1 LLNCRSLFPKVNE
14 LRLLIDIESPSFVFC
29 TETWLIASISDSLI
43 NIHNYSVIRRDRLSK
58 KGGGV
63 MVYYKNNIN
72 VKLLTLVNV
81 TASVEHICFIVD
93 HILYILFYIPPNL
106 PVNVISEAFETI
118 VECVDEILT
127 DSPGTKLCLLGDFN
141 KAPIHILCNSLNL
154 KNIVKESTRKNSI
167 LDYVLLSKSLSK
179 SMFTSVRAPLSNSDH
194 NSIFIF
200 ERKPNPPTFKYEKFF
215 DLRASNIA
223 TFMDHLS
230 KIHWEHCYK
239 KNTAEEKYE
248 YFQNELQLC
257 INTLPSFNLK
267 LSSKDKEWITPICK
281 NLINLR
287 WKSYRE
293 RDFELYTHYKNKVK
307 EEILKSKQKWAYRC
321 KNKFGLWNFVN
332 KSAPKNTAV
341 IQSLKEE
348 GESIPELCA
357 RINEELIKSCLNV
370 PCKSLVSKNQYS
382 TQWNTIPLS
391 QLTEEETLM
400 ALEKIKVRKAPG
412 SDCIPNNILKIAS
425 PIIYKPLC
433 NIFNTIIDTKRFPTQ
448 WKLADICVIPK
459 SKPIS
464 IEKLRPISLL
474 PTVSK
479 VFERLLLDKLQPLI
493 FPHIRND
500 QHGFMPKS
508 STTTCLLQLHN
519 TITTLLDK
527 PSLAAVT
534 IISFDLR
541 RAFDSI
547 PHDLLIEK
555 LSHILPF
562 STCQLL
568 EDYLSNRSQQV
579 KIDNCRSPPLPI
591 LSGVP
596 QGSILSPILFNL
608 FINDLSFPSHSY
620 LYKYADD
627 TTLVLPH
634 FINSTSGDEDISNM
648 IDVMKHWCTN
658 NRLTLN
664 TSKTQVMTIQK
675 SRIFP
680 TSITSS
686 PRIKILGVTFS
697 KTLKWDEQISHLAKK
712 ASKNIYLIRSLKGQ
726 ITQHD
731 LIVIYK
737 STILSILMYACELYI
752 HLPLHLKNKLDK
764 ITKRCHSI
772 ICYPG
777 CKCANFILPSDLRIK
792 NAIKLFLKA
801 NCDNNHPLNSI
812 IPPTLPRT
820 KQFQQPVSLSE
831 RRRKSFI
838 PFTTSAINNRS

>member
-1 LLNCRSLFPKVNE
+1 LFNCRSLFPKIDE
-14 LRLLIDIESPSFVFC
+14 LRLLIDIESPSFIFC
-29 TETWLIASISDSLI
+29 TETWLVASISDSLI
-43 NIHNYSVIRRDRLSK
+43 NIHNYSVIRKDRLSK

-63 MVYYKNNIN
+63 IVYHKNNIN

-81 TASVEHICFIVD
+81 PTSVEHICFMVK
-93 HILYILFYIPPNL
+93 HIIYILFYIPPNL
-106 PVNVISEAFETI
+106 PVNIVSDAFEII
-118 VECVDEILT
+118 VECVDAFLI
-127 DSPGTKLCLLGDFN
+127 DSPRTKLCLLGDFN

-154 KNIVKESTRKNSI
+154 KNIVNECTRKNSI

-179 SMFTSVRAPLSNSDH
+179 SIFTSVRAPLANSDH
-194 NSIFIF
+194 KSIFIF
-200 ERKPNPPTFKYEKFF
+200 ERKPDPPTFKYEKFF

-223 TFMDHLS
+223 VLMDHLS
-230 KIHWEHCYK
+230 KIDWEQCYEMNTVDK
-239 KNTAEEKYE
+239 KYDFFHNA
-248 YFQNELQLC
+248 LQLS
-257 INTLPSFNLK
+257 IDTLPSFKLK
-267 LSSKDKEWITPICK
+267 MSSKDKEWITPICK

-287 WKSYRE
+287 WKSYKQQ
-293 RDFELYTHYKNKVK
+293 DFELYNHYKNKVK
-307 EEILKSKQKWAYRC
+307 EEILKAKQKWAYKC
-321 KNKFGLWNFVN
+321 KNKFGLWSFVN
-332 KSAPKNTAV
+332 KSAPKNTAL
-341 IQSLKEE
+341 IQSLKREE
-348 GESIPELCA
+348 ESIPDLCT
-357 RINEELIKSCLNV
+357 RINKELIKSCSNV
-370 PCKSLVSKNQYS
+370 SCKSLVSKHQCLP
-382 TQWNTIPLS
+382 QWDTSLS

-400 ALEKIKVRKAPG
+400 ALQKINARKAPG

-425 PIIYKPLC
+425 PFIYKPLC
-433 NIFNTIIDTKRFPTQ
+433 SIFNTIIDTKNFPTQ

-464 IEKLRPISLL
+464 IDKLRPISLL
-474 PTVSK
+474 PTISK
-479 VFERLLLDKLQPLI
+479 VFERLLLKQLQPMI
-493 FPHIRND
+493 FPYIRKD

-547 PHDLLIEK
+547 PHDLLIQK
-555 LSHILPF
+555 LSYILPF

-568 EDYLSNRSQQV
+568 QDYLLNRSQQV
-579 KIDNCRSPPLPI
+579 KIDSCRSPPLPI

-608 FINDLSFPSHSY
+608 FINDLSFPSNSY

-648 IDVMKHWCTN
+648 INVMKQWCTTN
-658 NRLTLN
+658 SLTLN

-675 SRIFP
+675 SRIFS
-680 TSITSS
+680 TSFTST
-686 PRIKILGVTFS
+686 PHMKILGVTFS
-697 KTLKWDEQISHLAKK
+697 KNLKWDDHISHLAKK
-712 ASKNIYLIRSLKGQ
+712 ASKNIYLIRSLKRQ
-726 ITQHD
+726 LSQHD

-737 STILSILMYACELYI
+737 STVLSILMYACELYI
-752 HLPLHLKNKLDK
+752 HLPLHLQNKLDK

-772 ICYPG
+772 ICHPG
-777 CKCANFILPSDLRIK
+777 CKCSKFHLPSDLRIK
-792 NAIKLFLKA
+792 SAVKLFLKA
-801 NCDNNHPLNSI
+801 NCDNTHPLNSI
-812 IPPTLPRT
+812 IPPTLQRT
-820 KQFQQPVSLSE
+820 KRFQQPASLSE

-838 PFTTSAINNRS
+838 PFTTSVINNKN